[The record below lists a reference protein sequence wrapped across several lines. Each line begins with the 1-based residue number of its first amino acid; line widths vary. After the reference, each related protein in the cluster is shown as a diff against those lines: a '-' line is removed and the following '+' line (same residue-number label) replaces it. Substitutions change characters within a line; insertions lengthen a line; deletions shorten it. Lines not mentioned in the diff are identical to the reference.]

1 MKDKILTKRGIAQ
14 VRKRIRY
21 GWGLFILGGVHLILI
36 GCTLSSR
43 SHIVDGYETQHRIV
57 WQGTLTVNLGDD
69 IFRMIYFGY
78 DRNGDLTRLTETSLC
93 RGVDLLEYKGLL
105 PNGKWMFTPAIV
117 FSDDNFDCYA
127 DRVLFDCDA
136 DAVFERVVDI
146 SDHSVQLEMIDDAHR
161 YFIETDCLKSHR
173 PY

>member
-1 MKDKILTKRGIAQ
+1 MKDKILAKCGIAQ
-14 VRKRIRY
+14 VRKQIQR
-21 GWGLFILGGVHLILI
+21 GWGLFIIGGAHLILI

-43 SHIVDGYETQHRIV
+43 SHIADGYETQQRIV
-57 WQGTLTVNLGDD
+57 WQGTLTVNLGED

-78 DRNGDLTRLTETSLC
+78 DRNGDLRRSTERSLC

-105 PNGKWMFTPAIV
+105 PNGQWMYPPIIV

-127 DRVLFDCDA
+127 DRVLFDCNA
-136 DAVFERVVDI
+136 DAIFEKVVEI
-146 SDHSVQLEMIDDAHR
+146 SDHSVKLEIIDDAHR
-161 YFIETDCLKSHR
+161 YFIEADCLKSRR